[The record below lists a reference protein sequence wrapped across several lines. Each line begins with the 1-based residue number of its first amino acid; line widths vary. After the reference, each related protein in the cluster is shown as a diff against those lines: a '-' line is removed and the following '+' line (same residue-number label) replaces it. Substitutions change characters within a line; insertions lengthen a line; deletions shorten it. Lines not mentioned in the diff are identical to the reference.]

1 MSDAATLFV
10 VALAGVILL
19 GVMLLFAKRMLS
31 QGRPPHSRLGP
42 SEIQFRY
49 KPLLRLLSEDDFAF
63 LRSQPGFRPGIAK
76 RLRSRR
82 VAAFRGYLVHLEAE
96 FLVLHL
102 ALRLMNLYAPQD
114 RPDLARELIKQRLVF
129 SFRMAEVRFRL
140 AFLGLGMRPVSV
152 QSLVESVEQMRAV
165 LTQVSPQLAAAHPVA
180 G

>member
-10 VALAGVILL
+10 AALAGVILL

-31 QGRPPHSRLGP
+31 QGRPPHGRLD
-42 SEIQFRY
+42 EIQFRY

-82 VAAFRGYLVHLEAE
+82 LAAFRGYLAHLETE

-102 ALRLMNLYAPQD
+102 ALRVMNLYAPQD
-114 RPDLARELIKQRLVF
+114 RPDLASELIRQRLVF

-152 QSLVESVEQMRAV
+152 QNLVESVEQMRAV
-165 LTQVSPQLAAAHPVA
+165 LTQVSPQLAAARQVA